1 METVCCL
8 KMLLRSISDEGFVEN
23 KRNHRQRNRATPKKL
38 SATAKAWHP
47 SPKPKA
53 TETETEPIQVQATT
67 SKPEPIPIQDIEI
80 SWPLATSPNNAFTR
94 AVTPNAMA
102 SLKKGDVTLAR
113 TFTFTVADLLVDNQ
127 NDMMSYH
134 LHTTFQT
141 TSGIRVDVDIHT
153 KACKGTPS
161 FVLHLTTQLETNQ
174 NDGVRK
180 IENVYYLDIPINSP
194 QFIFTTQHKSTDP
207 YRYRHNVFSPIL
219 CGPTEEI
226 YDIEVDLTGML
237 T

>member
-1 METVCCL
+1 
-8 KMLLRSISDEGFVEN
+8 MLLRSISDEGLIE
-23 KRNHRQRNRATPKKL
+23 KRRNHRQRNRATPKKL

-47 SPKPKA
+47 KPKA
-53 TETETEPIQVQATT
+53 VEPVQVQATT
-67 SKPEPIPIQDIEI
+67 PIPKPTPIPILDSEI
-80 SWPLATSPNNAFTR
+80 SWPSTDLSTCGFTR

-113 TFTFTVADLLVDNQ
+113 TFTFTVVDLLVDTQ

-141 TSGIRVDVDIHT
+141 TSGIRVNVDVHT
-153 KACKGTPS
+153 KACKGAPS

-226 YDIEVDLTGML
+226 YDIEIDLTGML